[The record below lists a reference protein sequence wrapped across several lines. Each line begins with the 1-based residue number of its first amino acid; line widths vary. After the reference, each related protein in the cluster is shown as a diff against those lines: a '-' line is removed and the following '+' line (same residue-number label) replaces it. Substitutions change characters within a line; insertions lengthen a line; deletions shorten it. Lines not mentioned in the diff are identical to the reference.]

1 MDGVYID
8 AMDED
13 YKSLVLGGVSEEGA
27 YLDDSVAKFYRDFF
41 GVSLNVEL
49 PQYVSA
55 VKEGLTKGIMAVVS
69 ESLFVRFA
77 SEVATQTRKIEHIA
91 LSKEIIG
98 IVEHPKEDVRGEE
111 FDALVRKPDEVIKLI
126 EEFYNKCAR
135 ITPNYN
141 EYSLFILTI
150 RAITRRYLEEAYPEF
165 KEKFEELRSFF
176 GLKPLFTPKIEESEM
191 KQKYTIW
198 HLPEGSF
205 GGEIKKLY
213 EIVWDY
219 NSQLKELLSQYFLG
233 IVDLKEEFFE
243 MAKNSIILLS
253 EVLDVEKLLT
263 VESTLRTSN
272 PFQVEFEF
280 YSYRSSGSILLPER
294 PVPFTEVLNEIS
306 PFLFAGLINIDGVW
320 ESGIRFKPL
329 R

>member
-1 MDGVYID
+1 
-8 AMDED
+8 
-13 YKSLVLGGVSEEGA
+13 L
-27 YLDDSVAKFYRDFF
+27 
-41 GVSLNVEL
+41 
-49 PQYVSA
+49 SA
-55 VKEGLTKGIMAVVS
+55 L
-69 ESLFVRFA
+69 
-77 SEVATQTRKIEHIA
+77 
-91 LSKEIIG
+91 
-98 IVEHPKEDVRGEE
+98 
-111 FDALVRKPDEVIKLI
+111 
-126 EEFYNKCAR
+126 
-135 ITPNYN
+135 
-141 EYSLFILTI
+141 
-150 RAITRRYLEEAYPEF
+150 
-165 KEKFEELRSFF
+165 
-176 GLKPLFTPKIEESEM
+176 
-191 KQKYTIW
+191 

-219 NSQLKELLSQYFLG
+219 NSKLKELLSQYFSG
-233 IVDLKEEFFE
+233 IVDLKGEFFE

-253 EVLDVEKLLT
+253 EVLDVEKLLA

-320 ESGIRFKPL
+320 ESGIRFKLL